1 MSLRIPD
8 PVRAFLDR
16 GSHATIA
23 TLGPDGSPHQAYV
36 WYLRDGD
43 EVVVNSALGR
53 RWPSNLLRDP
63 RISVVVAE
71 GGGWVGLR
79 GRVTVVDDRAPA
91 LADISAMAR
100 RHAPGIADEMIARF
114 ATEERISFRLAPEAI
129 HVEL

>member
-1 MSLRIPD
+1 MSLPL
-8 PVRAFLDR
+8 PHQVRTFLDR

-23 TLGPDGSPHQAYV
+23 TVGPDGWPHQAYV

-63 RISVVVAE
+63 RLSFAVAE

-79 GRVTVVDDRAPA
+79 GRVTVVDDRAVA
-91 LADISAMAR
+91 LADIAAMAR
-100 RHAPGIADEMIARF
+100 RHAPDVADAMIERF
-114 ATEERISFRLAPEAI
+114 RTEERISFRLAPDAI